1 MSSTKP
7 RLVFVGRASVPSGPN
22 RGQTSPDLPI
32 INRGGTKVLARR
44 KSYNL
49 KDILDDGQWLRPL
62 FVSPQAKAQLVPDRE
77 TVARIREQVFNLIA
91 EESIPLVA

>member
-1 MSSTKP
+1 VVLSTED
-7 RLVFVGRASVPSGPN
+7 RLL
-22 RGQTSPDLPI
+22 PDLPI
-32 INRGGTKVLARR
+32 INRGGTEVLTRR

-49 KDILDDGQWLRPL
+49 NDILDNGEWLRPY
-62 FVSPQAKAQLVPDRE
+62 FASMQTKAQLVPDRE